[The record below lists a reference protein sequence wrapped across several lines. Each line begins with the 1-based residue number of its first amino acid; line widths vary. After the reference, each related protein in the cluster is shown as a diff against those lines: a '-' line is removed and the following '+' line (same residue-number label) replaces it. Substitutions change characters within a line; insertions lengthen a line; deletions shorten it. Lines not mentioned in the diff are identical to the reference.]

1 MSYQLLS
8 MSYIVH
14 TINFIVY
21 AFLRIVE
28 EIF

>member
-1 MSYQLLS
+1 

-28 EIF
+28 EIY